1 MNGKQ
6 LKNSILQWAIQGK
19 LVPPVCRQAG
29 KTLMTN
35 PVPRDKGKECWFTY
49 VIECEDGSFYKGF
62 TDDLL
67 RRYQQHCNGTG
78 ADYTKTHKPKQLY
91 YWEMHYSKEAAL
103 QREKYLKSGVGREWF
118 KKEVVDKPENFE
130 PASVL
135 LEKIR
140 QEKERLIKEKKIK
153 RDKNASIIYRGED
166 NSYYEKILAT
176 GEVKCIDEEI
186 PFEIPKGW
194 EWCRFSSLYLSL
206 TDGTHST
213 PKYTLS
219 GIPFISVKD
228 MSSGVIDFSNT
239 KYISKEEHQ
248 KLSDRCHPQKGDL
261 LLSKVGTTGIPAMV
275 TTDREFSL
283 FVSVALI
290 KLIQCDIN
298 REFLV
303 FMIQS
308 PLVQEQAK
316 ENTRGVGN
324 KNWVLSAVS
333 KTLMVVPPLEEQ
345 GRIRNKLN
353 LILPYVERYSSS
365 QDKLDLLNANIVTD
379 LKKSILQEA
388 IQGKLVPQIAE
399 EGTAQELLEQI
410 KTDKQKFVKEGKL
423 KKSALATSVIFRGDD
438 NKYYE
443 QIGKKCLDI
452 TEQIPFEI
460 PNSWTWARMG
470 QVGDWGAGS
479 TPQRGNQDYYGGNI
493 LWLKTGELNNG
504 IVYDTEEKITQRAF
518 QDCSLRMNKIGDV
531 LIAMYGATIGKLA
544 IVGNELTTN
553 QACCGCT
560 PYIVYNWYLFY
571 FLMASRD
578 TFIKKG
584 EGGAQPNISRVKLVE
599 HLIPLPPLQEQKR
612 IVEKIK
618 QLRVVINVLTDV
630 KRQKRINKLQY

>member
-19 LVPPVCRQAG
+19 LVPQDP
-29 KTLMTN
+29 N
-35 PVPRDKGKECWFTY
+35 D
-49 VIECEDGSFYKGF
+49 
-62 TDDLL
+62 
-67 RRYQQHCNGTG
+67 
-78 ADYTKTHKPKQLY
+78 
-91 YWEMHYSKEAAL
+91 
-103 QREKYLKSGVGREWF
+103 
-118 KKEVVDKPENFE
+118 E

-135 LEKIR
+135 LDKIR

-176 GEVKCIDEEI
+176 GEVKCIDEEV
-186 PFEIPKGW
+186 PFEVPQGW
-194 EWCRFSSLYLSL
+194 EWTRIGNIFNHTSGKQQSSSNKGGGTPQKFITTSNLYWGHFILDNVKVMNF
-206 TDGTHST
+206 TD
-213 PKYTLS
+213 
-219 GIPFISVKD
+219 
-228 MSSGVIDFSNT
+228 
-239 KYISKEEHQ
+239 EEI
-248 KLSDRCHPQKGDL
+248 KTCSATKGDL
-261 LLSKVGTTGIPAMV
+261 LVCEGGAGYGRSAIWNENYDICLQNHVHRLRPCVSGICEYVYYFIYLLKESNNLASVGTAM
-275 TTDREFSL
+275 
-283 FVSVALI
+283 
-290 KLIQCDIN
+290 
-298 REFLV
+298 
-303 FMIQS
+303 
-308 PLVQEQAK
+308 P
-316 ENTRGVGN
+316 G
-324 KNWVLSAVS
+324 LSANRL
-333 KTLMVVPPLEEQ
+333 KGLLLPFPPLSEQ
-345 GRIRNKLN
+345 RRIVAKLAELLPQIEKYNNVQNKLD
-353 LILPYVERYSSS
+353 E
-365 QDKLDLLNANIVTD
+365 LNTTIKD
-379 LKKSILQEA
+379 CLKKSILQEA
-388 IQGKLVPQIAE
+388 IQGKLVPQLAE

-410 KTDKQKFVKEGKL
+410 KAEKRKLVKEGKL
-423 KKSALATSVIFRGDD
+423 KKSALSDSVIFRGDD

-544 IVGNELTTN
+544 IVGKELTTN

-560 PYIVYNWYLFY
+560 PYVVFNWYLFY

-599 HLIPLPPLQEQKR
+599 HLIPLPPLREQKR
-612 IVEKIK
+612 IVQKIE
-618 QLRVVINVLTDV
+618 QLMQLL
-630 KRQKRINKLQY
+630 K